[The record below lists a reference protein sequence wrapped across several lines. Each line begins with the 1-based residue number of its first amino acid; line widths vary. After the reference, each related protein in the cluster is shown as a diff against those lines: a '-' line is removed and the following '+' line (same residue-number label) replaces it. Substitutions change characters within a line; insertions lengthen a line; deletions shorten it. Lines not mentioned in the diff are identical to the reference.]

1 MATGGEIEGRDVKAI
16 VRLLRETHDHT
27 GSPLDQWQCVLDGL
41 CKLVR
46 ADFGLL
52 AHIALANGNTRTR
65 LIVSRGEPVSRD
77 RAEFMRLFRFRG
89 PSDGQPP
96 DEAHRLNG
104 GWEFD
109 VLRKGHVILGSGPGA
124 QQDSYCGLAMVRRP
138 QRRSFDQRDCQ
149 LIDWFHNEIGWLYR
163 TTLIPPQGIGEA
175 QLTPRLYQT
184 LQRLLLGENERQI
197 AVALNLS
204 HHTVHGYVK
213 SLYRRFGANSRA
225 ELMASCMAVETDAD
239 AMVV

>member
-1 MATGGEIEGRDVKAI
+1 METGGGIEGRDLKAI
-16 VRLLRETHDHT
+16 VRLLRETHDHS

-52 AHIALANGNTRTR
+52 AHIAPANGHTRTR

-77 RAEFMRLFRFRG
+77 RAEFMSLFRARG
-89 PSDGQPP
+89 PTVGAPP

-104 GWEFD
+104 RWEFD
-109 VLRKGHVILGSGPGA
+109 FLRNGHVILGSGPSA
-124 QQDSYCGLAMVRRP
+124 QHGSYCGLAMARRP
-138 QRRSFDQRDCQ
+138 QRRSFDQQACQ
-149 LIDWFHNEIGWLYR
+149 LIKWFHNEIGWLYR
-163 TTLIPPQGIGEA
+163 TTLIPPQGIGEVH
-175 QLTPRLYQT
+175 LTPRLHQT
-184 LQRLLLGENERQI
+184 LQRLLMGESEKQI
-197 AVALNLS
+197 ADALNLS

-239 AMVV
+239 EMVM